1 MALPF
6 GKGATDRAG
15 VLDLEN
21 RAEEG
26 VENHT
31 AEGGKRRDNDGP
43 KVGTVYAK
51 GKRNKSDYYG
61 RDERGKRAY
70 DGHAATDAA
79 FTLLHLEEIKGGF

>member
-31 AEGGKRRDNDGP
+31 AEGGKRRDNDVVNLLSG
-43 KVGTVYAK
+43 VF
-51 GKRNKSDYYG
+51 
-61 RDERGKRAY
+61 
-70 DGHAATDAA
+70 AAALA
-79 FTLLHLEEIKGGF
+79 SILASVLI

>member
-1 MALPF
+1 MRCGRAVAMALPF

-31 AEGGKRRDNDGP
+31 AEGGKRRDNDDRCTIVM
-43 KVGTVYAK
+43 KNVLNEKAK
-51 GKRNKSDYYG
+51 
-61 RDERGKRAY
+61 
-70 DGHAATDAA
+70 
-79 FTLLHLEEIKGGF
+79 